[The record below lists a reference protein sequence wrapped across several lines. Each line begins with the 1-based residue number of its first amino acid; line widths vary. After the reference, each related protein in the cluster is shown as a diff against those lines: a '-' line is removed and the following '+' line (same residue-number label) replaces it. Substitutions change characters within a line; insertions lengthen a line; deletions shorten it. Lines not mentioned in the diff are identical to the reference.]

1 MKYTKI
7 QWCHST
13 INPVMGCDGCELWK
27 PAAAI
32 AAIMLAMLLLL
43 TKKPKGIVKPAV
55 DRAVSDRETS
65 ELYRD
70 REQIAE
76 DLAGSLGLTRE
87 QKKQVVDVLREECMC
102 YAGLLGVMRAGHAG
116 YADKFEMPKVY
127 PGRVADAASWDL
139 PDEKETRD
147 KPWLEGLRRLIFISD
162 MGDALSASVPFAY
175 LRDEIIENAVSEDG
189 RRHLWLW
196 LTKRP
201 GRMAEF
207 GERLQSRGIG
217 WPANLVPMTTVTM
230 QRYAQRV
237 DQLRRVPGK
246 LRGLSLEPL
255 FEPVDLDLRGID
267 WVIVG
272 GGSDVLARPFHIEWA
287 LQLREQCRA
296 AGVAFF
302 LKQLGKKPFYQ
313 NQPLDLA
320 DQHGGDWTEWP
331 EAWRVRELPEAFR
344 SLTLRGRRTRI

>member
-13 INPVMGCDGCELWK
+13 INPEMGCDGCELWK
-27 PAAAI
+27 RAAAI
-32 AAIMLAMLLLL
+32 VAILLAMLLLL
-43 TKKPKGIVKPAV
+43 TKKPKAKVKQAL
-55 DRAVSDRETS
+55 DRAVGDRETS

-70 REQIAE
+70 RERVAE
-76 DLAGSLGLTRE
+76 ELATHLSLTRE
-87 QKKQVVDVLREECMC
+87 QQKQVVDVVRRECKC
-102 YAGLLGVMRAGHAG
+102 YAGLLGTMRAGHVG
-116 YADKFEMPKVY
+116 YADQFEMPKAY
-127 PGRVADAASWDL
+127 PGRVADAASWGL

-175 LRDEIIENAVSEDG
+175 LRDEIIQNAVSEGG

-207 GERLQSRGIG
+207 GEWLQNQGIS
-217 WPANLVPMTTVTM
+217 WPQNLVPMTTVTM

-272 GGSDVLARPFHIEWA
+272 GGSDVLAEPFHLEWA
-287 LQLREQCRA
+287 LALKKKCAER
-296 AGVAFF
+296 GIAFF
-302 LKQLGKKPFYQ
+302 FKQAGKHPFYEGK
-313 NQPLDLA
+313 PLDLA

-331 EAWRVRELPEAFR
+331 EAWRVRELPEAFWKL
-344 SLTLRGRRTRI
+344 SGV